1 MQVKYEKLYDDIDID
16 KHIMS
21 ASEKYNNGNMEKM
34 LGIGLNMPFEC
45 TNSASRKNMF
55 ASQYQQRV
63 CLEEPEIPYV
73 STGYENIF
81 GEHSSAL
88 IKADRKWRVM
98 AKIEKFSNKPGHQY
112 YLFIIDENNNMDVI
126 ERISYEYNTESYGFL
141 YNNMKKS
148 ESEDDEDEEDSKFEG
163 ALVGNPLLIN
173 NFVVLLY

>member
-141 YNNMKKS
+141 YNNNYLDSLKINDTISKDDTIKKS
-148 ESEDDEDEEDSKFEG
+148 ISFDEAD
-163 ALVGNPLLIN
+163 N
-173 NFVVLLY
+173 YM